1 MIEHP
6 KKLKSILKYNIY
18 GELAYIKKEGSPA
31 YRFISDKEG
40 TTTYYVD
47 DLVKK
52 FLISLTN

>member
-6 KKLKSILKYNIY
+6 KKSILKYNIY
-18 GELAYIKKEGSPA
+18 VKLGYIKKEGSPV
-31 YRFISDKEG
+31 YRFINDKAW

-52 FLISLTN
+52 CLISLIN

>member
-1 MIEHP
+1 MIEY
-6 KKLKSILKYNIY
+6 LKNVKSFLKYNIY

-31 YRFISDKEG
+31 YKFFNDKEG

-52 FLISLTN
+52 HLVYLTS